1 MKKIFITGGSG
12 TVGTSFIK
20 QYYDKYQFFSYSR
33 NEKMQVSLKRKFN
46 KVQIILGAVDD
57 KLSLENNMAKI
68 QPDIIIH
75 AAALKHVDT
84 AEISPIQA
92 IKSNI
97 IGSLNVIEAAVNNN
111 VSSTIAISTDKACSA
126 DNNYGYTKLLM
137 EKIFLEAHTKKNKF
151 TVCRFGNVSHSHGSV
166 IPFWL
171 RLKAENKP
179 LLLTHKL
186 MNRLMFSREEAVKL
200 VHKAIINTN
209 KEDETFILSQ
219 KMKSVN
225 MFELANTISDK
236 IKDIGIRPGEKLNE
250 TLISENEV
258 PYTFVNGKFITI
270 RNYKN
275 KGKNSLDG
283 KYSSENAEFMT
294 RKEMIKA
301 VAETNKSLERS
312 LLESRI
318 Y

>member
-1 MKKIFITGGSG
+1 
-12 TVGTSFIK
+12 
-20 QYYDKYQFFSYSR
+20 
-33 NEKMQVSLKRKFN
+33 
-46 KVQIILGAVDD
+46 
-57 KLSLENNMAKI
+57 
-68 QPDIIIH
+68 
-75 AAALKHVDT
+75 
-84 AEISPIQA
+84 
-92 IKSNI
+92 
-97 IGSLNVIEAAVNNN
+97 
-111 VSSTIAISTDKACSA
+111 
-126 DNNYGYTKLLM
+126 
-137 EKIFLEAHTKKNKF
+137 
-151 TVCRFGNVSHSHGSV
+151 
-166 IPFWL
+166 
-171 RLKAENKP
+171 
-179 LLLTHKL
+179 
-186 MNRLMFSREEAVKL
+186 MFSREEAVKL